1 MVPAAERRTARDGDC
16 GQRFPGAHGPLEAVA
31 EGDRR
36 SAAQALAADAGIAVV
51 AIAGLDDLLAFA
63 GESAELVA
71 QRERLLDYRARYGCT
86 A

>member
-1 MVPAAERRTARDGDC
+1 LRSASASASAAAWRA
-16 GQRFPGAHGPLEAVA
+16 ASAA
-31 EGDRR
+31 AAR
-36 SAAQALAADAGIAVV
+36 SAAVSARPTSPVV

-71 QRERLLDYRARYGCT
+71 QRERLLDYRARHGCT